1 MDKIIYIDCFS
12 GISGDMMLG
21 ALIDLGLKKDILIE
35 ELKKL
40 PVNGYKIM
48 ISRDT
53 ENKIACTDFKVEIS
67 DSQTSRNYKEIKEII
82 SSSSLKENIKK
93 TAISIF
99 DVLAAAEAKIH
110 SVPADKLHFH
120 EVGATDSIIDIVGT
134 AIGLDYFGL
143 KKIYSAPVPLGSGFV
158 DTAHGRLPVPAPA
171 TAEILKGIP
180 AYSGDFDFEVTTPT
194 GAAIL
199 RSCADS
205 FCRMPFLNIE
215 KIGYGSGSRK
225 TDKIPN
231 LLRLLL
237 CHENIRKNKDISEIR
252 AGALSEGFDFE
263 EVIILSTN
271 IDDMAPE
278 HIGYIT
284 EKILQEKALDVW
296 TEPVFMKKDRQAV
309 QLNIL
314 CKSSE
319 EVKLSRMIFEETT
332 TLGIRR
338 TRAGRYFLERKED
351 FVKLPYGEV
360 GIKLGYLK
368 GEIITCSPEYE
379 SCRQL
384 ARKTKKP
391 LKDIYRDVG
400 RFFSMR

>member
-1 MDKIIYIDCFS
+1 MCI
-12 GISGDMMLG
+12 
-21 ALIDLGLKKDILIE
+21 
-35 ELKKL
+35 
-40 PVNGYKIM
+40 
-48 ISRDT
+48 RD
-53 ENKIACTDFKVEIS
+53 
-67 DSQTSRNYKEIKEII
+67 R
-82 SSSSLKENIKK
+82 SSSLIKSSFNIY
-93 TAISIF
+93 ISGFGCCKQEIIASTGPVYDISRF
-99 DVLAAAEAKIH
+99 GISVVSYPESADVL
-110 SVPADKLHFH
+110 
-120 EVGATDSIIDIVGT
+120 IVQG
-134 AIGLDYFGL
+134 
-143 KKIYSAPVPLGSGFV
+143 
-158 DTAHGRLPVPAPA
+158 
-171 TAEILKGIP
+171 
-180 AYSGDFDFEVTTPT
+180 
-194 GAAIL
+194 
-199 RSCADS
+199 
-205 FCRMPFLNIE
+205 FLNRKYVKRLIE
-215 KIGYGSGSRK
+215 IY
-225 TDKIPN
+225 DAC
-231 LLRLLL
+231 LLYT
-237 CHENIRKNKDISEIR
+237 S
-252 AGALSEGFDFE
+252 SEGFDFE